1 MIYTKILKM
10 LTDNNLKLEK
20 KINIAKEILGTKNKK
35 NRDELTEIL
44 GLNNKFKLFFC
55 KNNKKF
61 LKLF

>member
-1 MIYTKILKM
+1 M

-44 GLNNKFKLFFC
+44 GLNNKFKLFFA
-55 KNNKKF
+55 KIIRSLKII